1 MSATGRPEREHRSAQ
16 HEGTPGSATGRPE
29 GEHRSAQHEGTPVS
43 RPRILLA
50 DDHRIVAEGLKSILA
65 ADFELVSVVADG
77 QQMIQAARTLRPDA
91 IVADITMPV
100 LNGIEALE
108 ALRQEGLD
116 IPVVFLTMHRE
127 VDYAVSALEAG
138 AAAYVLKHAA
148 PEELVQAV
156 RVALEGGVFVS
167 PALAGE
173 LFQAKRMRSREDADP
188 AAALSAR
195 QRQILRLLADGGSAK
210 EIAKALDISP
220 RTVEFHKYR
229 IMESLGL
236 KNTAELIQFAIRRGI
251 V

>member
-1 MSATGRPEREHRSAQ
+1 MTRS
-16 HEGTPGSATGRPE
+16 
-29 GEHRSAQHEGTPVS
+29 
-43 RPRILLA
+43 RILLA

-65 ADFELVSVVADG
+65 ADFELVGVVEDG
-77 QQMIQAARTLRPDA
+77 RKMIDAARTLLPDA

-108 ALRQEGLD
+108 ALRHEGLD

-138 AAAYVLKHAA
+138 AAGYVLKHAA

-156 RVALEGGVFVS
+156 RIALEGGTFVS
-167 PALAGE
+167 PSLADE
-173 LFQAKRMRSREDADP
+173 LFQATNSRSRHKAAP
-188 AAALSAR
+188 AVKLSAR
-195 QRQILRLLADGGSAK
+195 QRDILRLLAEGGSAK
-210 EIAKALDISP
+210 EVAKALDISS

-229 IMESLGL
+229 IMKALGL
-236 KNTAELIQFAIRRGI
+236 KNTAELIQFAIKRGI